1 MAGIDYTIP
10 QQFKGI
16 QVESPI
22 NAMAQAMQLRNL
34 QESSEMNAL
43 RRREYQRA
51 REEEEAV
58 RNWFASGKKLDS
70 PEALNELYAR
80 APGAAANIEKSMLE
94 RGKTAAEIGY
104 KKAQTAGEDIKTQ
117 RERLDFTE
125 RALYKSTT
133 PAAAIGHINQAVTL
147 GYLTPDAAEQ
157 MKASV
162 PNDPNQFQSWRMNLL
177 THSLSAKDLLDRLES
192 QQDLEYAA
200 AVTKAVETYAPIP
213 SREEFFGLQPKV
225 APTAASTA
233 APTSSVSATT
243 PVPTPDTTVVTR
255 SADVVAP
262 TTAPSTNA
270 ASQPNS
276 EPIVLGESFVDYKTK
291 AILNNRGHIP
301 DQDTYFAAQDHL
313 ARQASE
319 SAAKATAA
327 PTTTTPTTTTTTTP
341 PPAPGEDRALDP
353 VELISGFK
361 GIDSQAADLYKL
373 ALTVKNPDARAQLN
387 KIADEIQKRSQLTG
401 EFFNVDRAEQIIT
414 ELEKNKTPENV
425 RRIAALRG
433 AIKAA
438 NLGKGTNVTVV
449 TDKQQTEFEKKLGAG
464 QAEKLLEDKAKAED
478 ARDMLDT
485 VRIGRDI
492 LKSGVITG
500 AGADFFVGL
509 NQALKTA
516 GVDFGYA
523 DASANSQAYSANMA
537 QNVGKLIKLFGA
549 GTGLSDA
556 DRAYA
561 EKMAGGK
568 IALDKKALEKIL
580 DIQDRASRN
589 VIKRYNKKA
598 AGIKTNIPLE
608 VEIEAENASPAPA
621 PKPAGTL
628 NKLSSEDKQAL
639 DWANANPKDPR
650 SAQIKQRL
658 GVK

>member
-80 APGAAANIEKSMLE
+80 APSAAANIEKSMLE
-94 RGKTAAEIGY
+94 RSKAAAEIGY

-133 PAAAIGHINQAVTL
+133 PEAAIGHINQAVTL

-200 AVTKAVETYAPIP
+200 AGVKAVESSEPIP
-213 SREEFFGLQPKV
+213 SREAFFGLQPKV
-225 APTAASTA
+225 APTAA
-233 APTSSVSATT
+233 PTSSVSAIT

-270 ASQPNS
+270 ASQPNI
-276 EPIVLGESFVDYKTK
+276 EPIVLNESFVDYKNK

-301 DQDTYFAAQDHL
+301 DQDTYFAAQDRL
-313 ARQASE
+313 ARQASAV
-319 SAAKATAA
+319 AAKTTAA
-327 PTTTTPTTTTTTTP
+327 PTTTTTAP

-361 GIDSQAADLYKL
+361 GIDPQAADLYKL
-373 ALTVKNPDARAQLN
+373 ALTMKNPDARAQLN
-387 KIADEIQKRSQLTG
+387 KIADQIQQRSQLTG

>member
-94 RGKTAAEIGY
+94 RSKTQAEIGY
-104 KKAQTAGEDIKTQ
+104 KKAQTGHEDIKARKEQ
-117 RERLDFTE
+117 LDFTE
-125 RALYKSTT
+125 RALQKSTT

-162 PNDPNQFQSWRMNLL
+162 PNDPNQFQNWRMNLL
-177 THSLSAKDLLDRLES
+177 AHSLSAKDQLDRLES
-192 QQDLEYAA
+192 QQDLAYAA

-213 SREEFFGLQPKV
+213 SREAFFGLQPKV
-225 APTAASTA
+225 APTA

-270 ASQPNS
+270 APQPNI
-276 EPIVLGESFVDYKTK
+276 EPIVLGESFLDYKNR

-301 DQDTYFAAQDHL
+301 DQDTYFAEQARLAQ
-313 ARQASE
+313 QASE

-327 PTTTTPTTTTTTTP
+327 PTTTTTTTTAP

-361 GIDSQAADLYKL
+361 GIDPQAADLYKQ
-373 ALTVKNPDARAQLN
+373 ALTMKNPDARAQLN

-401 EFFNVDRAEQIIT
+401 GFLNVLNAEELIDR
-414 ELEKNKTPENV
+414 LEKQTQTPLV
-425 RRIAALRG
+425 KRQIATLRA
-433 AIKAA
+433 AIKAENEGRGIRVTATATTSPAGKSLAGPIGERAEKSLVQAEGAAGIMESA
-438 NLGKGTNVTVV
+438 NMVREALNAGNVIAGPLAGMRTKFAQVLELANAG
-449 TDKQQTEFEKKLGAG
+449 DKQKLINTRTAIQGLATLTLESRAELRGQGQVTENE
-464 QAEKLLEDKAKAED
+464 QKLLERARSGSIEDMTVAELQQIVNVSQRLASRLWSSHENLLKRMEND
-478 ARDMLDT
+478 PAARDVIRYYRPT
-485 VRIGRDI
+485 VTLPSAVGQSSPQSETDKRNQ
-492 LKSGVITG
+492 
-500 AGADFFVGL
+500 GL
-509 NQALKTA
+509 NKI
-516 GVDFGYA
+516 FGG
-523 DASANSQAYSANMA
+523 Q
-537 QNVGKLIKLFGA
+537 
-549 GTGLSDA
+549 
-556 DRAYA
+556 
-561 EKMAGGK
+561 
-568 IALDKKALEKIL
+568 
-580 DIQDRASRN
+580 
-589 VIKRYNKKA
+589 
-598 AGIKTNIPLE
+598 P
-608 VEIEAENASPAPA
+608 
-621 PKPAGTL
+621 
-628 NKLSSEDKQAL
+628 
-639 DWANANPKDPR
+639 
-650 SAQIKQRL
+650 
-658 GVK
+658 